1 MKSWVSDLGLVNKS
15 RSVGQKLLA
24 IVGVSIFF
32 LILVAAVAVYQIDR
46 IGGEIEDITEQT
58 NLLALNA
65 TTEAARAGESGK
77 GFAVVASE
85 VKSLANQ
92 TAKATDEIASQIGS
106 IQNATG
112 TAVSAIQGVSQTIET
127 ISETATA
134 IAGAVE
140 QQLAATQEISR
151 NVQQAASATSEV
163 CSNIANVEQAAGET
177 RAPATQGLQNNS
189 QQLRDQVDGFLKHLK
204 VA

>member
-46 IGGEIEDITEQT
+46 IGGEIEDVAKQT

-65 TTEAARAGESGK
+65 MIEAARAGESGK

-140 QQLAATQEISR
+140 QQLAVTQEISR

-177 RAPATQGLQNNS
+177 KAPATQGLQNNS
-189 QQLRDQVDGFLKHLK
+189 QQLRDEVDGFLRHLK

>member
-1 MKSWVSDLGLVNKS
+1 MSWLSNLGLIG
-15 RSVGQKLLA
+15 RGRTVGRKLLA
-24 IVGVSIFF
+24 IVAVSIGC
-32 LILVAAVAVYQIDR
+32 LLLVAGVALYQINR
-46 IGGEIEDITEQT
+46 IGGEIADIAEQT

-65 TTEAARAGESGK
+65 TIEAARAGESGK

-92 TAKATDEIASQIGS
+92 TAKATDEIAAQIGS

-140 QQLAATQEISR
+140 QQFAATQ
-151 NVQQAASATSEV
+151 VLQAAK
-163 CSNIANVEQAAGET
+163 
-177 RAPATQGLQNNS
+177 GLQENS
-189 QQLRDQVDGFLKHLK
+189 QQLRDQVGGFLKHLR